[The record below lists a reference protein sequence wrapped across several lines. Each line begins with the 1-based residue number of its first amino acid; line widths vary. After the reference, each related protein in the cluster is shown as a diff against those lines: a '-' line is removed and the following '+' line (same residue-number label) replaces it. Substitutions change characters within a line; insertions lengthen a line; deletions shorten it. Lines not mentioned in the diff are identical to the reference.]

1 MKYNRQTP
9 CVYHNIKVVFH
20 GIPKNASTTIKNALY
35 HLDTGE
41 QFDNDNKQWIH
52 KGNEKGGSE
61 YPPIEEISTK
71 YRPYKHLAVVRHPYE
86 RFISFYTDL
95 VQRTAAHRFETPPFY
110 TDNNLDI
117 TKFSVDQCIDMLDT
131 YNDDQG
137 DEHFISQSLFI
148 HNDVLFYMQMNDLN
162 NGWNS
167 FCEFFSLSEVP
178 LQHYNNSKGS
188 IELTQDQKDRLFNR
202 YKTDFERFGYD
213 R

>member
-86 RFISFYTDL
+86 RFISFY
-95 VQRTAAHRFETPPFY
+95 
-110 TDNNLDI
+110 
-117 TKFSVDQCIDMLDT
+117 
-131 YNDDQG
+131 QG
-137 DEHFISQSLFI
+137 DEHFISQSSFI